1 MCMCVI
7 VFVGHSVMQI
17 SYVLS
22 LREKNMLFVSPQK
35 RRNGHNA
42 GIEANK

>member
-1 MCMCVI
+1 MCVI

-22 LREKNMLFVSPQK
+22 LREEYAFRSPSK
-35 RRNGHNA
+35 
-42 GIEANK
+42 KTKWP